1 MGPQVAAKESYD
13 DLIFE
18 LGDLA
23 RERLAEKPTAPRS
36 MDRVFKAEDGVLQ
49 ARDELKG
56 LEEELNGEDSGYHDF
71 LEAQKAERE
80 EQKEIVKKWRVA
92 VAGLE
97 VRSRELRKKISTDKA
112 TLRYEKIN
120 LKRAEDI
127 HKNLELR
134 ESHEEKKI
142 AMSRDLLKKGRLQLM
157 RKQRNI
163 EEMEQQF
170 ETLLTLR
177 PGQPGAQ
184 GILAH
189 KRLLEMEDEAEVRK
203 ADHDQRMEDLDKAIA
218 AKEEE
223 VQAAE
228 DYLDQAVFL
237 LGEEVYGARIND
249 PMLAPLYLR
258 LDKAQ

>member
-1 MGPQVAAKESYD
+1 MAKESYN

-23 RERLAEKPTAPRS
+23 RERLAEKPNCPRS
-36 MDRVFKAEDGVLQ
+36 MDRVFKAEDVVLAQ
-49 ARDELKG
+49 RDELKA
-56 LEEELNGEDSGYHDF
+56 LEEQLNEEDASYKDF
-71 LEAQKAERE
+71 LEAQAAEKN
-80 EQKEIVKKWRVA
+80 EQKEIVKKWRAA
-92 VAGLE
+92 VAGIE
-97 VRSRELRKKISTDKA
+97 VRSRDLRKKVSSAKA
-112 TLRYEKIN
+112 TLRYEKVN
-120 LKRAEDI
+120 QKRAEER
-127 HKNLELR
+127 HKDLEFR
-134 ESHEEKKI
+134 ESHEVAKVN
-142 AMSRDLLKKGRLQLM
+142 MSRELIKKTRLQLM

-163 EEMEQQF
+163 EDMEHEF
-170 ETLLTLR
+170 ETLLTPR

-189 KRLLEMEDEAEVRK
+189 KRLLEMEDEAEMRK
-203 ADHDQRMEDLDKAIA
+203 VDHDLRMQELDQQIA

-249 PMLAPLYLR
+249 PVLAPVYLR
-258 LDKAQ
+258 LDKAS

>member
-1 MGPQVAAKESYD
+1 MAKESYN

-23 RERLAEKPTAPRS
+23 RERLAEKPNCPRS
-36 MDRVFKAEDGVLQ
+36 MDRVFKAEDVVLAQ
-49 ARDELKG
+49 RDELKA
-56 LEEELNGEDSGYHDF
+56 LEDELNTEDASYKDF
-71 LEAQKAERE
+71 LEAQEAEKN
-80 EQKEIVKKWRVA
+80 EQKEIVKKWRAA
-92 VAGLE
+92 VAGIE
-97 VRSRELRKKISTDKA
+97 VRSRDLRKKISSAKA
-112 TLRYEKIN
+112 TLRYEKVN
-120 LKRAEDI
+120 QKRAEER
-127 HKNLELR
+127 HKDLEFR
-134 ESHEEKKI
+134 ESHNESKI
-142 AMSRDLLKKGRLQLM
+142 AMSRELIKKTRLQLM

-163 EEMEQQF
+163 EDMEHEF
-170 ETLLTLR
+170 ETLLTPR

-189 KRLLEMEDEAEVRK
+189 KRLLEMEDEAETRK
-203 ADHDQRMEDLDKAIA
+203 AEHEQRMEELDKAVA

-249 PMLAPLYLR
+249 PMLAPVYLR
-258 LDKAQ
+258 LDKAS

>member
-1 MGPQVAAKESYD
+1 VAAKESYN

-23 RERLAEKPTAPRS
+23 RERLAEKPNTPRS
-36 MDRVFKAEDGVLQ
+36 MDRVFKAEDVVLAQ
-49 ARDELKG
+49 RDELKG
-56 LEEELNGEDSGYHDF
+56 LEEQLNEEDASFNDF
-71 LEAQKAERE
+71 LEAQEAERE
-80 EQKEIVKKWRVA
+80 EQKEIVKKWRAA

-97 VRSRELRKKISTDKA
+97 VRSRDLRKKISTAKA
-112 TLRYEKIN
+112 TLRYERVN
-120 LKRAEDI
+120 QKRAEER
-127 HKNLELR
+127 HKELELR
-134 ESHEEKKI
+134 ESHDERKVSLSRELIKKT
-142 AMSRDLLKKGRLQLM
+142 RLQLM

-163 EEMEQQF
+163 EDMEHEF
-170 ETLLTLR
+170 ETLLTPR

-189 KRLLEMEDEAEVRK
+189 KRLLEMEDEAETRK
-203 ADHDQRMEDLDKAIA
+203 ADHEVRMQELDQQIA

-249 PMLAPLYLR
+249 PVLAPMYLR
-258 LDKAQ
+258 LDKAS

>member
-1 MGPQVAAKESYD
+1 MRRVAAKESYD

-23 RERLAEKPTAPRS
+23 RERLAEKPAAPRS
-36 MDRVFKAEDGVLQ
+36 MDRVFKAEDVVLAQ
-49 ARDELKG
+49 REALKG
-56 LEEELNGEDSGYHDF
+56 LEDQLNEEDEAYKDF
-71 LEAQKAERE
+71 LEAQEAERE

-97 VRSRELRKKISTDKA
+97 VRSRDLRKKISTAKA
-112 TLRYEKIN
+112 TLRYEKVN
-120 LKRAEDI
+120 LKRAEDA

-134 ESHEEKKI
+134 ESHELKKI
-142 AMSRDLLKKGRLQLM
+142 DLSRDLIKKTRLQLM

-163 EEMEQQF
+163 EEMDQEF
-170 ETLLTLR
+170 ETLLTPR

-189 KRLLEMEDEAEVRK
+189 KRLLEMEDEAEGRK
-203 ADHDQRMEDLDKAIA
+203 HEHEQRMEELDKAIG

-237 LGEEVYGARIND
+237 LGEEVYGARISD

-258 LDKAQ
+258 LDKAT

>member
-1 MGPQVAAKESYD
+1 MLGQRMAKDSYN

-23 RERLAEKPTAPRS
+23 RERLAEKPNAPRS
-36 MDRVFKAEDGVLQ
+36 MDRVFKAEDSVL
-49 ARDELKG
+49 ATRDELKA
-56 LEEELNGEDSGYHDF
+56 LEEELNGEDASYNDF
-71 LEAQKAERE
+71 LDAQTAERD
-80 EQKEIVKKWRVA
+80 EQKEVVKKWRAA

-97 VRSRELRKKISTDKA
+97 VRSRELRKKISTAKA
-112 TLRYEKIN
+112 TLRYEKVN
-120 LKRAEDI
+120 QKRAEER
-127 HKNLELR
+127 HKDLELR
-134 ESHEEKKI
+134 ESHDEKKVNF
-142 AMSRDLLKKGRLQLM
+142 SRELIKKTRLQLM

-163 EEMEQQF
+163 EDMEHEF
-170 ETLLTLR
+170 ETLLTPR

-189 KRLLEMEDEAEVRK
+189 KRLLEMEDEAETRK
-203 ADHDQRMEDLDKAIA
+203 AEHEARMQEIDALIA
-218 AKEEE
+218 TKEEE

-249 PMLAPLYLR
+249 PALAPLYLR
-258 LDKAQ
+258 LDKAS

>member
-1 MGPQVAAKESYD
+1 MAKESYN

-23 RERLAEKPTAPRS
+23 RERLAEKPNCPRS
-36 MDRVFKAEDGVLQ
+36 MDRVFKAEDVVLAQ
-49 ARDELKG
+49 RDELKA
-56 LEEELNGEDSGYHDF
+56 LEEELNAEDASYQDF
-71 LEAQKAERE
+71 LDAQEAERG
-80 EQKEIVKKWRVA
+80 EQKEIVKKWRAA
-92 VAGLE
+92 VAGIE
-97 VRSRELRKKISTDKA
+97 VRSRDLRKKISSAKA
-112 TLRYEKIN
+112 TLRYERVN
-120 LKRAEDI
+120 QKRAEER
-127 HKNLELR
+127 HKDLELR
-134 ESHEEKKI
+134 ESHEVQKVN
-142 AMSRDLLKKGRLQLM
+142 MSRELIKKTRLQLM

-163 EEMEQQF
+163 EDMELEF
-170 ETLLTLR
+170 ETLLTPR

-189 KRLLEMEDEAEVRK
+189 KRLLEMEDEAETRK
-203 ADHDQRMEDLDKAIA
+203 AEHDERMEAFDKQVA

-258 LDKAQ
+258 LDKAS

>member
-1 MGPQVAAKESYD
+1 MAKESYN

-23 RERLAEKPTAPRS
+23 RERLPDRPNCPRS
-36 MDRVFKAEDGVLQ
+36 MDRVFKAEDAVIA
-49 ARDELKG
+49 AREG
-56 LEEELNGEDSGYHDF
+56 LEALENELNEEDAGYNDF
-71 LEAQKAERE
+71 LSAQEAERN
-80 EQKEIVKKWRVA
+80 EQKEIVKKWRAA

-97 VRSRELRKKISTDKA
+97 GRSRELRKKISTQKA
-112 TLRYEKIN
+112 TVRYEKIS
-120 LKRAEDI
+120 LKRAEEK
-127 HKNLELR
+127 HKDLELR
-134 ESHEEKKI
+134 ESHDFKKV
-142 AMSRDLLKKGRLQLM
+142 ALSKELLKKTRLHLM
-157 RKQRNI
+157 RKQRDI
-163 EEMEQQF
+163 EEIEREF
-170 ETLLTLR
+170 ETLLTPR

-189 KRLLEMEDEAEVRK
+189 KRLLEMEDEAESRK
-203 ADHDQRMEDLDKAIA
+203 AEHDARMQELDSQIA

-249 PMLAPLYLR
+249 PALAALYPR
-258 LDKAQ
+258 LDKAS